1 VNREKFEN
9 VIELDVS
16 PAPLWVI
23 DFNVMVHDILH
34 WYETKIEGSFSKE
47 VEAKLVKGM
56 WALFVNRG
64 PQFLRRHSFRT
75 ILVADYRDP
84 ETSNYW
90 RDTYMQESEQ
100 VQQAW
105 VAYAEEQGV
114 DVDSL
119 RTHYKGTRSAKS
131 EAFYFVYNI
140 GKEYCQK
147 YFPWYWVLGYEADD
161 LSGSIARL
169 SRVSE
174 EDSIIKKR
182 QILLH
187 TCDRDWAQLIDDENK
202 IYFSN
207 SRWCRPNE
215 KIQEQLQKEEGVLEW
230 VEHKMKV
237 TLGHPSELAA
247 EKAVQGDMGD
257 NAVKGSPIELYDLI
271 NPHPKWNID
280 ELLWTEDFIESM
292 NNPEATT
299 RHDHYEQAIRQ
310 YVKICLEIPIRV

>member
-1 VNREKFEN
+1 MNREKFEN
-9 VIELDVS
+9 VIELGVN
-16 PAPLWVI
+16 PHALWCI

-64 PQFLRRHSFRT
+64 PQFLPRHSLRT

-90 RDTYMQESEQ
+90 RDDFMRESEQ
-100 VQQAW
+100 VQKAW
-105 VAYAEEQGV
+105 VEYAEEQGV

-131 EAFYFVYNI
+131 EAFFFVYEI
-140 GKEYCQK
+140 GKDYCQK

-161 LSGSIARL
+161 LMGSIARL
-169 SRVSE
+169 SRTSDG
-174 EDSIIKKR
+174 DSVIKKR
-182 QILLH
+182 QILMH
-187 TCDRDWAQLIDDENK
+187 SCDRDWCQLVDDENK

-215 KIQEQLQKEEGVLEW
+215 KIQEQLQKEEGILEW

-237 TLGHPSELAA
+237 TINHPSELAA
-247 EKAVQGDMGD
+247 EKAIAGDMGD
-257 NAVKGSPIELYDLI
+257 NAVKGSPIELFDLV

-280 ELLWTEDFIESM
+280 KLLWTEDFIESM
-292 NNPEATT
+292 NNPEPTT
-299 RHDHYEQAIRQ
+299 RHDHYEQSIRQ
-310 YVKICLEIPIRV
+310 YAKICLEIPIRV